1 MIGRSSLWR
10 EFHAGIIVSI
20 MDILVRKSVSGLV
33 VLCCLLSLLSAPV
46 RAQQVQQVQQL
57 EVSGETEFLRFLE
70 GDGEFAGELQT
81 SVTTYRNDQGVEVD
95 LVATVHLADRS
106 YFTGLNDYFTTR
118 DAILYE
124 LVADENVRP
133 NGQGVG
139 RGSGFIGFLQT
150 SLTRV
155 LGLSYQLDVINY
167 ARPNFFH
174 ADLEPQE
181 LDAVMEAKGETLFS
195 SILSLV
201 LTEIENQEQNPA
213 DNENPLTNLT
223 LTEIMR
229 LFSMPNRQEAFKY
242 LLGQNLAMA
251 DNNLAS
257 ITGRGITILDDR
269 NDAALEVLQA
279 GLRNPT
285 IGQFSIFYGAAHMP
299 GIEQGIVELG
309 FTRTSQSWLTAWKTE

>member
-1 MIGRSSLWR
+1 MIEIAVKKS
-10 EFHAGIIVSI
+10 FAG
-20 MDILVRKSVSGLV
+20 LLA
-33 VLCCLLSLLSAPV
+33 LLCLLPLFSAPAL
-46 RAQQVQQVQQL
+46 AQQAEAV
-57 EVSGETEFLRFLE
+57 EETEFLRFLE
-70 GDGEFAGELQT
+70 GEGEWAGEMQT
-81 SVTTYRNDQGVEVD
+81 SVTTYRNAQGVEVD
-95 LVATVHLADRS
+95 LVATVHIADRS
-106 YFTGLNDYFTTR
+106 YYEELNDYFSVR
-118 DAILYE
+118 DAVLYE

-139 RGSGFIGFLQT
+139 RSSGFIGFLQT
-150 SLTRV
+150 SLTRL

-181 LDAVMEAKGETLFS
+181 LDAVMEAKGETMFS

-201 LTEIENQEQNPA
+201 LTEMENQEQNTG
-213 DNENPLTNLT
+213 DGDDPLMTMT
-223 LTEIMR
+223 FSDIMR
-229 LFSMPNRQEAFKY
+229 LFSLPNRQEAFKY

-251 DNNLAS
+251 DSSLAS

-269 NDAALEVLQA
+269 NDAALEVLRA

-299 GIEQGIVELG
+299 GIEQGLIELG
-309 FTRTSQSWLTAWKTE
+309 FAKTFQSWLTAWKTE